1 MTAPESVEVPGRARL
16 GFAVVGSGAAA
27 GLITS
32 LALSAMMLLA
42 ERVAGLPVG
51 TFYLV
56 LVAAIT
62 QAADY
67 STFAIALGLLLHL
80 AAGTIIGLVIS
91 APFGA
96 SHRAFSVLGRFAPAL
111 GLAAGALI
119 WAALFVPVTF
129 GTMLPLLQ
137 SLDSQSVISQR
148 VPVGNLFQ
156 IAVADLLAMMDRV
169 IYTALAFNM
178 FYGLVALIIARS
190 LAGAIVGKRKKP
202 VVL

>member
-1 MTAPESVEVPGRARL
+1 MTAPESVHAPGRARL
-16 GFAVVGSGAAA
+16 GLTVVMSGAAS
-27 GLITS
+27 GLIAS

-67 STFAIALGLLLHL
+67 NTSAIAQGLLLHL
-80 AAGTIIGLVIS
+80 AAGTMIGLIIS
-91 APFGA
+91 APFA
-96 SHRAFSVLGRFAPAL
+96 VSRAAYRALDRFAPAL
-111 GLAAGALI
+111 GLGAGALV
-119 WAALFVPVTF
+119 WATLFVPVTF

-137 SLDSQSVISQR
+137 SLDGESLISQR
-148 VPVGNLFQ
+148 APVGNLFQ
-156 IAVADLLAMMDRV
+156 VAVADLLAMMDRV

-178 FYGLVALIIARS
+178 FYGLVALILTKS
-190 LAGAIVGKRKKP
+190 LAAAVIGKNKQ
-202 VVL
+202 VIL